1 MTRKYHIHFQMTIS
15 IHVTRYQPPW
25 YSQLHVVYSGQSPRS
40 HARAE
45 RSLTRQCFPDAMA
58 TPMST
63 NTRTADATIHPY
75 TVAMSDGMDSSA
87 VLATEM
93 QSPALAIFLC
103 MTAT

>member
-1 MTRKYHIHFQMTIS
+1 
-15 IHVTRYQPPW
+15 
-25 YSQLHVVYSGQSPRS
+25 
-40 HARAE
+40 
-45 RSLTRQCFPDAMA
+45 MA

-63 NTRTADATIHPY
+63 NTRTADAAIHPY

-93 QSPALAIFLC
+93 QSPALAIFLR